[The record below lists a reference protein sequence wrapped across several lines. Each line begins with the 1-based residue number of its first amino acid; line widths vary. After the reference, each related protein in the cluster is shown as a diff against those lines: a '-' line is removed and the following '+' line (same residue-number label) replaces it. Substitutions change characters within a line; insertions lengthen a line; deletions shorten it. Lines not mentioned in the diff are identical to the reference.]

1 MFEFAIYICY
11 NKLKSNKVIIGGAI
25 MAANTDK
32 QQQILNY
39 IQAYSS
45 ENGYPPTVREICRG
59 VGLNSPSTVHGY
71 LNRLEKRGLLIRSQ
85 GSSRGLR
92 LCDVD
97 EKPDLSVPTA
107 PYPTER
113 EYLEVPVIGRVS
125 AGLPILAEENL
136 ERTFPL
142 PMDFAAK
149 NDIFMLHVRG
159 ESMIN
164 AGILDGDYVIVER
177 REVAHNGEIIVAL
190 VDDSATVKTF
200 YKENGHF
207 RLQPENDFMEPII
220 VDSVSVLGKVIG
232 VYRML
237 V

>member
-1 MFEFAIYICY
+1 MPT
-11 NKLKSNKVIIGGAI
+11 
-25 MAANTDK
+25 NTDK
-32 QQQILNY
+32 QQEILAF
-39 IQAYSS
+39 IKKQL
-45 ENGYPPTVREICRG
+45 EEKGYPPTVREICEA

-71 LNRLEKRGLLIRSQ
+71 LNRLEKNGYITKSQ
-85 GSSRGLR
+85 GSSRGIR
-92 LCDVD
+92 LKNMPANISSM
-97 EKPDLSVPTA
+97 EK
-107 PYPTER
+107 

-142 PMDFAAK
+142 PMDFAKK
-149 NDIFMLHVRG
+149 NNVFMLRVRG

-164 AGILDGDYVIVER
+164 AGIFDGDYVIVEQCQT
-177 REVAHNGEIIVAL
+177 AINGDMVVAL

-220 VDSVSVLGKVIG
+220 VDAVSILGKVVG

-237 V
+237 